1 MTKLSRVRI
10 LHVTTSFPLDAS
22 SISGI
27 FIYRLISHFSSEVET
42 IVLTPDSRSS
52 DHSLT
57 GNYRLETFRYALKC
71 WQVLAHEPGGLPA
84 AIKRSRWVLLLL
96 PMLFLSMLFRTIHLS
111 RKCDVIHAHW
121 TINGIIA
128 GLAGFVTGTRV
139 VTTLRGEDVNRSHSA
154 LIHRCLLFLCFKLS
168 HHIVT
173 VSSSMQKEL
182 VDKFPAHGNRVSFIP
197 NGVSEHLFALP
208 LLRKSLHPRVLI
220 LGSLIPVKGVDC
232 IISAFS
238 LLDKT
243 LQWNLLI
250 AGIGSEQEK
259 LKAIVQQKGLM
270 GKIEFLGQVPPETVV
285 ELLAE
290 TDILVQ
296 ASYREGRPNAVIEA
310 MAAGVAVI
318 GSDIVGISELIEH
331 DENGLLFQAGNVEGL
346 LVQLQ
351 ALLGAPSKR
360 RELGQAGRQ
369 TLLDKKLTW
378 PKCAAAYFEVYQD
391 LIREKMA

>member
-27 FIYRLISHFSSEVET
+27 FIYRLISHFASEVET
-42 IVLTPDSRSS
+42 IVLTPDSRNSA
-52 DHSLT
+52 HSLT
-57 GNYRLETFRYALKC
+57 GNYRLETFRYALKR

-84 AIKRSRWVLLLL
+84 AIKRSRWTILLL
-96 PMLFLSMLFRTIHLS
+96 PLFFLSMLLHTIRLS

-128 GLAGFVTGTRV
+128 GLAGAVTRTRV

-182 VDKFPAHGNRVSFIP
+182 VDKYPAYGNRVSFIP
-197 NGVSEHLFALP
+197 NGVSEHLFAIPLP
-208 LLRKSLHPRVLI
+208 RKTLHPRVLV
-220 LGSLIPVKGVDC
+220 LGSLIPVKSVDC
-232 IISAFS
+232 IIFAFS

-259 LKAIVQQKGLM
+259 LKAMAQQKGLSE
-270 GKIEFLGQVPPETVV
+270 KIEFLGQVPPARVV
-285 ELLAE
+285 ELLSE

-310 MAAGVAVI
+310 MAAGVAII
-318 GSDIVGISELIEH
+318 GSDIDGISELIKH
-331 DENGLLFQAGNVEGL
+331 HENGLLFQAGNVEEL

-351 ALLGAPSKR
+351 ALLESSSKR
-360 RELGQAGRQ
+360 RELGRAGRQ

-378 PKCAAAYFEVYQD
+378 PKCAASYLEVYQD
-391 LIREKMA
+391 LLREKMT